1 MLLNF
6 LMVFLGG
13 GAGSVTRLSASLL
26 LPSRDFPFATLVV
39 NLVGCLAAGVVLARL
54 VPAYAS
60 LHPTRLLL
68 MTGFL
73 GGLTTFSAFGLETI
87 ALLKDGRTGLA
98 AANIAANVVGSLL
111 ATWLGWMLTK

>member
-1 MLLNF
+1 
-6 LMVFLGG
+6 
-13 GAGSVTRLSASLL
+13 
-26 LPSRDFPFATLVV
+26 
-39 NLVGCLAAGVVLARL
+39 
-54 VPAYAS
+54 
-60 LHPTRLLL
+60 